1 MPQVFPPETS
11 PMRPGDPRYQI
22 VGATDGFAI
31 TPNDSTDLVKLP
43 RGLIVGTAGAVR
55 VTMLSGA
62 VLTLP
67 LLAAGV
73 IHSLQVTRVHST
85 GTTATGIFGLL

>member
-1 MPQVFPPETS
+1 MPQQFPSEVFPI
-11 PMRPGDPRYQI
+11 RPGDPRHQI
-22 VGATDGFAI
+22 VGAADGFAI
-31 TPNDSTDLVKLP
+31 TPNDTTDLPKLT
-43 RGLIVGTAGAVR
+43 RGLLVGTTGAVR

-67 LLAAGV
+67 SLAAGV